1 MMWDTEGVIRNTTHM
16 TQSITIEMTA
26 EMFEGLE
33 NMYKE
38 AGIENGPIT
47 VCTVYS
53 DGWIA

>member
-1 MMWDTEGVIRNTTHM
+1 M

-53 DGWIA
+53 DG